1 MIYTVCEKCPNT
13 EFFLVRIFPH
23 LDWTRTRKN
32 SIFGHFSRSDSFMHY
47 RTAGYFHY
55 FVVCIVVLYA
65 FEFSYGEIMI
75 RFLISHAFY
84 GGGLVRKRCLLECSA
99 YSDLSLK
106 SFCVYLRAI
115 ALVRRSKAYE
125 KFRCLFK
132 ARRLLEEVRLL
143 ARLLV

>member
-1 MIYTVCEKCPNT
+1 MKYQNFVIFFFQLAINNYHFDIYSVWKVSKYGV
-13 EFFLVRIFPH
+13 FLVRIFPH
-23 LDWTRTRKN
+23 LDWIRTRKN
-32 SIFGHFSRSDSFMHY
+32 SIFGHFSRSDSFIHY

-84 GGGLVRKRCLLECSA
+84 GGGLIRKRCLLECSA

-115 ALVRRSKAYE
+115 A
-125 KFRCLFK
+125 C
-132 ARRLLEEVRLL
+132 
-143 ARLLV
+143 

>member
-1 MIYTVCEKCPNT
+1 MKYQNFVIFFFQLAINNYHFDIYSVWKVSKYGV
-13 EFFLVRIFPH
+13 FLVRIFPH
-23 LDWTRTRKN
+23 LDWIRKRKN
-32 SIFGHFSRSDSFMHY
+32 SIFGHFSRSDSFIHY

-84 GGGLVRKRCLLECSA
+84 GGGLIRKRCLLECSA

-115 ALVRRSKAYE
+115 A
-125 KFRCLFK
+125 C
-132 ARRLLEEVRLL
+132 
-143 ARLLV
+143 

>member
-1 MIYTVCEKCPNT
+1 MKYQNFVIFFFQLAINNYHFDIYSVWKVSKYGV
-13 EFFLVRIFPH
+13 FLVRIFPH
-23 LDWTRTRKN
+23 LDWIRTRKN
-32 SIFGHFSRSDSFMHY
+32 SIFGHFSRSDSFIHY

-84 GGGLVRKRCLLECSA
+84 GGGLNRKRCLLECSA

-115 ALVRRSKAYE
+115 A
-125 KFRCLFK
+125 C
-132 ARRLLEEVRLL
+132 
-143 ARLLV
+143 

>member
-1 MIYTVCEKCPNT
+1 MKYQNFVIFFFQLAINNYHFDIYSVWKVSKYGV
-13 EFFLVRIFPH
+13 FLVRIFPH
-23 LDWTRTRKN
+23 LDWIRTRKN
-32 SIFGHFSRSDSFMHY
+32 SIFGHFSRSDSFIHY

-84 GGGLVRKRCLLECSA
+84 GGGLIRKRCLLECRA

-115 ALVRRSKAYE
+115 A
-125 KFRCLFK
+125 C
-132 ARRLLEEVRLL
+132 
-143 ARLLV
+143 

>member
-1 MIYTVCEKCPNT
+1 MKYQNFVIFFFQLAINNYHFDIYSVWKVSKYGV
-13 EFFLVRIFPH
+13 FLVRIFPH
-23 LDWTRTRKN
+23 LDWIRTRKN

-115 ALVRRSKAYE
+115 A
-125 KFRCLFK
+125 C
-132 ARRLLEEVRLL
+132 
-143 ARLLV
+143 